1 MNGICRCCLQYVC
14 DGAIGVYNGATNIHG
29 DHGIARDF
37 EGIDDGTSSPYGG
50 DGAISPKGVVV

>member
-1 MNGICRCCLQYVC
+1 LQYVC